1 MTQSF
6 HNRFV
11 QSSCWSYGT
20 QEISPWTESVA
31 CSVATQMLP
40 CHEESLWVLLLQH
53 LSYFSTSEPS
63 SIFDLLRVHLW
74 NAETQHTKCT
84 LAVEEIYKITPGLGV
99 SSLTDAYRT
108 NSRWRGQPCYA
119 TERCLPPV
127 CARCVRLPESNGNT
141 LQLLKGFRWFQVE
154 KPRILRQCGPSKI
167 GTFMAEPKLHSSE
180 ASGSLE
186 FIRIRVS
193 SHTSCCPHCF
203 TMFHHVSPCFTMFH
217 SFAWHVPHLAG
228 QHELARAGST
238 DGPWLRCH
246 EAHGVNSHP
255 SLARLSRLDD
265 LTSDHIWP
273 VRKTIPGARMC
284 EVDLHSI
291 KFIWEFCT
299 SK

>member
-217 SFAWHVPHLAG
+217 HVSPCFTHSHGMCHTLQANMSS
-228 QHELARAGST
+228 QEPARPMG
-238 DGPWLRCH
+238 
-246 EAHGVNSHP
+246 HGCD
-255 SLARLSRLDD
+255 ATRLTEWIRTPALHD
-265 LTSDHIWP
+265 L
-273 VRKTIPGARMC
+273 
-284 EVDLHSI
+284 VDLM
-291 KFIWEFCT
+291 IWHLT
-299 SK
+299 ISDP